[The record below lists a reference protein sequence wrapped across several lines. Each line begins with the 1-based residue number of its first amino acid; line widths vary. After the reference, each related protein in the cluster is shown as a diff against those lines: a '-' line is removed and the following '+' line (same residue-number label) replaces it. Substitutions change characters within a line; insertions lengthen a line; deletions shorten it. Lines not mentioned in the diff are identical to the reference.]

1 MAVRV
6 HKAGIDLQPRRVDR
20 LFRVQVGADLQ
31 ELPVFDQDIGRV
43 RLAVYRVVDAAVF
56 DTKHIMF
63 LPFRPDPAFLPSS
76 IADAAARRQEKPRRA
91 QKTGGRKPASGCFET
106 WIADQ

>member
-20 LFRVQVGADLQ
+20 LLRVQVSADLH

-56 DTKHIMF
+56 DAKHVKF
-63 LPFRPDPAFLPSS
+63 LPFCPDPAFVPGTS
-76 IADAAARRQEKPRRA
+76 IADAAA
-91 QKTGGRKPASGCFET
+91 
-106 WIADQ
+106 